1 MTASP
6 PWQIDN
12 VEPEA
17 REAAKLAARR
27 AGLDIGAWLTNTIMA
42 SATAE
47 LKRATPAARGAD
59 AAHANHAPNGAANGQ
74 QGGDGA
80 RLPALPVEVLIDN
93 IRRLTARIESTEQ
106 RTAEVIAPLASKM
119 GSLSERIEEVSTRTN
134 AATAPMER
142 ALSRM
147 AERLERLENGG
158 SNQKIGRAEAAYTPA
173 KPRRRLFGL
182 T

>member
-6 PWQIDN
+6 SWQIDD

-42 SATAE
+42 AATAE
-47 LKRATPAARGAD
+47 LKRAARGAD
-59 AAHANHAPNGAANGQ
+59 AARASYAPNGGANGQ
-74 QGGDGA
+74 AGGEGA

-93 IRRLTARIESTEQ
+93 IRRLTARIEATEQ
-106 RTAEVIAPLASKM
+106 RTADVIAPLAGKM
-119 GSLSERIEEVSTRTN
+119 SSLSERIEEVSTRTN

-147 AERLERLENGG
+147 AERLERLEGG
-158 SNQKIGRAEAAYTPA
+158 KDGREIGHAEAPAPA

-182 T
+182 A

>member
-6 PWQIDN
+6 SWQIDD

-42 SATAE
+42 AATAE
-47 LKRATPAARGAD
+47 LKRAAPAARGAD
-59 AAHANHAPNGAANGQ
+59 AARASYAPNGGANGQ
-74 QGGDGA
+74 AGGEGA

-93 IRRLTARIESTEQ
+93 IRRLTARIEATEQ
-106 RTAEVIAPLASKM
+106 RTADVIAPLAGKM
-119 GSLSERIEEVSTRTN
+119 SSLSERIEEVSTRTN

-147 AERLERLENGG
+147 AERLERLEGG
-158 SNQKIGRAEAAYTPA
+158 KDGREIGHAEAPAPA

-182 T
+182 A